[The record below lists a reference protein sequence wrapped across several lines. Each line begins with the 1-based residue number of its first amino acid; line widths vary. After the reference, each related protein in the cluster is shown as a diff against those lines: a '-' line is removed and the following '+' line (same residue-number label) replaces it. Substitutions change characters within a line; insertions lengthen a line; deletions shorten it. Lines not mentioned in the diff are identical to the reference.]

1 MRIGR
6 TFTALIALLALFVGV
21 AHAQQAPSRWPM
33 QIALPDGRTLLVFQP
48 QLDNFTGDQLQSR
61 AAVQLNIPGQAQPA
75 YGAVWLQARVA
86 TDRSAGTVQI
96 IQVAVTQ
103 AQFPTLDPQSSQG
116 IGDAIAQTL
125 TNNPATLSLNQLNA
139 MLQVVQQQNAEVADI
154 QTAPPTIIFM
164 DHPAVKVQF
173 DGQPIFEHVA
183 NSNLL
188 RCANTPFFIV
198 LDNGTYFLKGA
209 GRWFYTSNP
218 LGPYRLTPSVP
229 LEVSDLANQSG
240 YTDPQQPISDAE
252 AAALEIVTATDP
264 TELVWTD
271 GPAQYTPIADTD
283 LLYMTNT
290 DSDVFITADG
300 SENFILLS
308 GRWFVGPT
316 QNGPWTFVPPN
327 QLPPDFKNIPPDS
340 AKADVLAFVPGTQQ
354 AASALANQYIPQTAA
369 IDRTNFEQPPVSYDG
384 DPNFQ
389 PVQGVD
395 CSYAVNT
402 SYSVIQCSGA
412 YYCCYNAVWYTC
424 ATPTGQWGLCTQVPG
439 VIYTI
444 PPSCPIYPVRYCY
457 IYGQTPQV
465 IYCGYTP
472 GYVGSFAYDGV
483 VVYGTGYRYDPWKG
497 QRYIPRPTTY
507 GFAAYYDPGSGH
519 WGFGFALATG
529 GGALWVGDSSK
540 QPERHSTWFGY
551 GGYRPSVLPHDFH
564 PVARSVEHPVTPPR
578 DLYARDLYQ
587 NRKDVRP
594 EYTPPPRQDNY
605 HSAAP
610 EQRPVVQP
618 NPPASHDDLYTDE
631 HGNVFRNTP
640 QGWEQQKDNQ
650 WKPAPEAPKEPQ
662 HTEPQNDKVQ
672 HDEPVHTEPQPQKPE
687 DHPEAKPTPEP
698 KNNGGSD
705 IDRLNRDKTA
715 RQQGSPPPEQ
725 SPKEAPPEDRK
736 TKP

>member
-6 TFTALIALLALFVGV
+6 TICALLAVLALFAG
-21 AHAQQAPSRWPM
+21 AARADQTTSRWPM

-48 QLDNFTGDQLQSR
+48 QMDDFTGDQLQSR
-61 AAVQLNIPGQAQPA
+61 AAVQVTIPGQAQPA

-116 IGDAIAQTL
+116 IGDAIAETL

-154 QTAPPTIIFM
+154 QSAPPRIIFM

-173 DGQPIFEHVA
+173 DGQPIFERA
-183 NSNLL
+183 QNSNLL
-188 RCANTPFFIV
+188 RAANTPFFVV

-209 GRWFYTSNP
+209 GRWFFAQNP
-218 LGPYRLTPSVP
+218 LGPYRLASGVP

-264 TELVWTD
+264 TELIWTD
-271 GPAQYTPIADTD
+271 GPAQYTPIMNTN
-283 LLYMTNT
+283 LLYMSNT

-300 SENFILLS
+300 SETYLLLS

-316 QNGPWTFVPPN
+316 QNGPWNFVPSA
-327 QLPPDFKNIPPDS
+327 QFPPDFALIPPDN
-340 AKADVLAFVPGTQQ
+340 AKADVLAFVPGTQ
-354 AASALANQYIPQTAA
+354 AAANALANQYIPQTAA

-389 PVQGVD
+389 PIQGAD

-402 SYSVIQCSGA
+402 QYPVILCSGA

-424 ATPTGQWGLCTQVPG
+424 ATPSGPWGLCTRVPTQ
-439 VIYTI
+439 IYTI

-472 GYVGSFAYDGV
+472 GYVGSFVYGGV
-483 VVYGTGYRYDPWKG
+483 VVYGTGYHYDPWKG

-529 GGALWVGDSSK
+529 GGALWVGDSAK
-540 QPERHSTWFGY
+540 QPERHSTWFGN

-564 PVARSVEHPVTPPR
+564 PVARPEEHPVAPPR

-594 EYTPPPRQDNY
+594 EYTPPPQERQYNPQ
-605 HSAAP
+605 P
-610 EQRPVVQP
+610 EKRPVVAAA
-618 NPPASHDDLYTDE
+618 PPQNHDDLYTDQ
-631 HGNVFRNTP
+631 HGNIFRNTP
-640 QGWEQQKDNQ
+640 QGWQQQDNNQ
-650 WKPAPEAPKEPQ
+650 WKPAPAEPKKV
-662 HTEPQNDKVQ
+662 EPQNDKVQ
-672 HDEPVHTEPQPQKPE
+672 HDEPQHTEPAPSEQPQN
-687 DHPEAKPTPEP
+687 HPQP
-698 KNNGGSD
+698 KENPPKENNNNNGGT

-715 RQQGSPPPEQ
+715 RQQTPA
-725 SPKEAPPEDRK
+725 PKEAPKESPPEDRK
-736 TKP
+736 TKN